1 MKKFLIIAG
10 LLIVSKSY
18 AQTITLNQAIETGL
32 KNRIELKTQN
42 IETDIA
48 RAQNKQLNSTW
59 HPQIAFDADARWNTK
74 LQQSLIPIG
83 EFGLPGTPPDATRNI
98 AFGAPFNNQLNLNID
113 QKIFDARTSYERR
126 INRNKTSIEANKSEQ
141 EKTNIKQSITEVYYA
156 AVYNKEKLQLSLKAY
171 ERAKANSETATTKF
185 KAGTLLK
192 NDLNRFVLDLAN
204 AKLAY
209 ENDLQNY
216 ELSLEE
222 LRYQLNTT
230 EKMVPAEDIAMIISG
245 TTPTNSNN
253 IDRRPEIIAEELRKE
268 DNALNRAM
276 ENSRYIPAISAY
288 GSYGALQLSQKLDLL
303 KSDNWS
309 SFNYLGIKLSWTL
322 YDGRQGKY
330 NKDEFLQREKI
341 NELNMEKLK
350 KDFKYDL
357 KALAVQLH
365 QAREG
370 MKDAQQNIVLA
381 KEIVV
386 TDQLR
391 FKEGV
396 KTSVDLIESEYSL
409 IQTENTYL
417 VQAYNYLVAAVKY
430 QKALGN
436 L

>member
-1 MKKFLIIAG
+1 MKKLLTIAG

-32 KNRIELKTQN
+32 KHRIELKAQN

-48 RAQNKQLNSTW
+48 RAQNKKLNSTW
-59 HPQIAFDADARWNTK
+59 HPKITFNADARWNTQ
-74 LQQSLIPIG
+74 LQESLIPIG

-98 AFGAPFNNQLNLNID
+98 AFGAPFTNQLNLNID
-113 QKIFDARTSYERR
+113 QKIFDPKTSYERR
-126 INRNKTSIEANKSEQ
+126 LNRNKTSIEANKSVQ
-141 EKTNIKQSITEVYYA
+141 EEINIKQSITEVYYA
-156 AVYNKEKLQLSLKAY
+156 VVYNKEKLQLSLKAY
-171 ERAKANSETATTKF
+171 ERAKANSETATSKF

-192 NDLNRFVLDLAN
+192 NELNRFLLDLAN
-204 AKLAY
+204 AKLTY

-222 LRYQLNTT
+222 LRYRLNTT
-230 EKMVPAEDIAMIISG
+230 EKVVPSEDIATIISG
-245 TTPTNSNN
+245 TILSNSNN
-253 IDRRPEIIAEELRKE
+253 IDQRPEIIAEELGKE
-268 DNALNRAM
+268 DKAINRVM
-276 ENSRYIPAISAY
+276 ENSRYLPAISAY
-288 GSYGALQLSQKLDLL
+288 GSFGALQLSNKFNLL
-303 KSDNWS
+303 ESDSWS

-322 YDGRQGKY
+322 YDGMQGKY
-330 NKDEFLQREKI
+330 NKNEFLQRERI
-341 NELNMEKLK
+341 NELNIEKLK
-350 KDFKYDL
+350 KDYHYNL
-357 KALAVQLH
+357 KVLAVQLY

-370 MKDAQQNIVLA
+370 MQDAQQNILLA

-396 KTSVDLIESEYSL
+396 KTSVDLIESEYTL